1 MTMYVNILSDESRH
15 FVSKKFANMINT
27 KLHNLYHR

>member
-1 MTMYVNILSDESRH
+1 MYVNILSDESRH

-27 KLHNLYHR
+27 KLHSLYHR